1 MKPSWLSRD
10 LARAPFHYTL
20 ATNEKLFRKAL
31 KHSGIPKK
39 DWPECFMQN
48 WHSYATAHLLENR
61 KQENVVAIVSMRG
74 WEKVDLACIVGIL
87 AHEATHLWQWTKE
100 YLGEKAPSAEFEAYS
115 IQGFTQSLFEEFQRQ
130 TKEKHHE

>member
-1 MKPSWLSRD
+1 MKPNWLSRD
-10 LARAPFHYTL
+10 LARAPFHY
-20 ATNEKLFRKAL
+20 
-31 KHSGIPKK
+31 
-39 DWPECFMQN
+39 
-48 WHSYATAHLLENR
+48 
-61 KQENVVAIVSMRG
+61 

-87 AHEATHLWQWTKE
+87 AHEATHLWQRAKE